1 MKPFIPPQHRHA
13 WKALQSL
20 AEQPQPHLREL
31 LKDESRNATLHAS
44 GAGITINYERQRVTH
59 EVMDQLFKL
68 AEESQVMQQAHA
80 MFRGDAINSTEQR
93 ATLHVALRGS
103 HIPNPPWDKEIS
115 NQVSEELQ
123 RVCAFAEKVRE
134 GQMKGFGGDAITD
147 VVNLGIGGSDLGPRM
162 TSEALSHLTRESFNT
177 KVRVHYVS
185 NVDAWSLY
193 TTLAH
198 LNPCRTAF
206 VVQSK
211 TFTTQE
217 TMTLAASA
225 RRWLLDGGCPEDQLP
240 QHLVAVTANPKLAAE
255 QGFTS
260 EYTFGFWDW
269 VGGRYSV
276 WSAIGLPLAISLGA
290 FAFQD
295 MLLGARAMDEHF
307 MSAPA
312 EQNLPLLMA
321 LFGVWNRNFLG
332 ATTHNI
338 SSYASPLGKFASYL
352 QQMDMESNGK
362 STHIDGSPVQIPT
375 APVLWGGLG
384 IDGQHAYFQL
394 IHQGQH
400 MVPMDF
406 IGLLTERSP
415 LPLAAE
421 HHRVVLLNM
430 HAQAQA
436 LAVGRTADETAR
448 ELRDSGMSEEEVERL
463 TPHRVYSGNVP
474 STTIWIDALT
484 PRSMGA
490 LMALYEHKVFC
501 QAAIWG
507 INAYDQWGVELGK
520 KMAKDIEKKQCSQ
533 ATKKPP
539 LRVVKSE
546 TNFYEVSKQ
555 IALTT
560 MENKYTYSELPKW
573 SSSYL

>member
-1 MKPFIPPQHRHA
+1 MNTFVPPQQRSA
-13 WKALQSL
+13 WQHLQALSQSQL
-20 AEQPQPHLREL
+20 PHLREL
-31 LKDESRNATLHAS
+31 LANPQRSELLQAN
-44 GAGITINYERQRVTH
+44 GAGIALDYSHQRVTT
-59 EVMDQLFKL
+59 EVLQQLHAL
-68 AEESQVMQQAHA
+68 AKQSRVMEQAHA
-80 MFRGDAINSTEQR
+80 MFRGEAINATEQR
-93 ATLHVALRGS
+93 AVLHVALRGS
-103 HIPNPPWDKEIS
+103 HVPNPPWGAAIS
-115 NQVSEELQ
+115 KDVAQELL
-123 RVCAFAEKVRE
+123 RVCMFAEKVRE
-134 GQMKGFGGDAITD
+134 GQLKGFEGEAITD

-162 TSEALSHLTRESFNT
+162 TTEALSHLTRESFKN

-193 TTLAH
+193 TTLAT
-198 LNPCRTAF
+198 LNPARTAF

-225 RRWLLDGGCPEDQLP
+225 KRWLRDAGCPEYKLA
-240 QHLVAVTANPKLAAE
+240 QHLMAVTANPEISQA
-255 QGFTS
+255 QGFS
-260 EYTFGFWDW
+260 PEHTFGFWDW

-276 WSAIGLPLAISLGA
+276 WSAIGLPLAISIGA

-307 MSAPA
+307 IDAPS

-321 LFGVWNRNFLG
+321 LLGVWNRNFLG
-332 ATTHNI
+332 ASTHNI
-338 SSYASPLGKFASYL
+338 APYASPLGKFAAFL

-362 STHIDGSPVQIPT
+362 RVHIDGSPVDIDT

-394 IHQGQH
+394 IHQGRH
-400 MVPMDF
+400 LVPMDF
-406 IGLLTERSP
+406 IGLRTERSP

-430 HAQAQA
+430 QAQAQA
-436 LAVGRTADETAR
+436 LAVGRSEAETAQV
-448 ELRDSGMSEEEVERL
+448 LRDSGMDEVQVKRL
-463 TPHRVYSGNVP
+463 TPHRSYPGNVP
-474 STTIWIDALT
+474 SSTLWIDALT

-507 INAYDQWGVELGK
+507 IHAYDQWGVELGK
-520 KMAKDIEKKQCSQ
+520 TMAKEMEAAEQ
-533 ATKKPP
+533 A
-539 LRVVKSE
+539 
-546 TNFYEVSKQ
+546 Q
-555 IALTT
+555 QQD
-560 MENKYTYSELPKW
+560 
-573 SSSYL
+573 

>member
-1 MKPFIPPQHRHA
+1 MKPFIPPQHRQA
-13 WKALQSL
+13 WKALQTLSQS
-20 AEQPQPHLREL
+20 AQPHLREL
-31 LKDESRNATLHAS
+31 LKDPKRVEQWQVS
-44 GAGITINYERQRVTH
+44 GAGISIDYSRQRVTA
-59 EVMDQLFKL
+59 EVLQQLL
-68 AEESQVMQQAHA
+68 ALADESQVMAQAEA
-80 MFRGDAINSTEQR
+80 MFRGDAINTTEQR
-93 ATLHVALRGS
+93 AVLHVALRGS
-103 HIPNPPWDKEIS
+103 HVPNPPWGASIS
-115 NQVSEELQ
+115 KAVGHELL
-123 RVCAFAEKVRE
+123 RVCMFAEKVRE
-134 GQMKGFGGDAITD
+134 GQLKGHAGESITD

-162 TSEALSHLTRESFNT
+162 TTEALSHLTRESYKN

-193 TTLAH
+193 TTLAT
-198 LNPCRTAF
+198 LDPARTAF

-217 TMTLAASA
+217 TMTLAALA
-225 RRWLLDGGCPEDQLP
+225 KRWLLDAGCPEGQLH
-240 QHLVAVTANPKLAAE
+240 QHLIAVTANPEISEA
-255 QGFTS
+255 QGFTPAH
-260 EYTFGFWDW
+260 TFGFWDW

-276 WSAIGLPLAISLGA
+276 WSAIGLPLAISIGA

-307 MSAPA
+307 MSAPKD
-312 EQNLPLLMA
+312 QNLPLLMA

-338 SSYASPLGKFASYL
+338 APYASPLGKFASFL

-362 STHIDGSPVQIPT
+362 RTHIDGSPVEVAT

-400 MVPMDF
+400 LVPMDF
-406 IGLLTERSP
+406 IGLRTERSP
-415 LPLAAE
+415 LPFAAE

-430 HAQAQA
+430 QAQAQA
-436 LAVGRTADETAR
+436 LAMGRSPEETVQA
-448 ELRDSGMSEEEVERL
+448 LRDSGLEEAEVQRL
-463 TPHRVYSGNVP
+463 TPHRSYPGNVP
-474 STTIWIDALT
+474 SSTIWVDALT

-507 INAYDQWGVELGK
+507 VHAYDQWGVELGK
-520 KMAKDIEKKQCSQ
+520 KMAKD
-533 ATKKPP
+533 
-539 LRVVKSE
+539 
-546 TNFYEVSKQ
+546 
-555 IALTT
+555 
-560 MENKYTYSELPKW
+560 MEAAEAARHKV
-573 SSSYL
+573 

>member
-1 MKPFIPPQHRHA
+1 MTSFVPPQKRQA
-13 WKALQSL
+13 WQALQAL
-20 AEQPQPHLREL
+20 ALGPQPHLREL
-31 LKDESRNATLHAS
+31 LKSPERNAALHAS
-44 GAGITINYERQRVTH
+44 GAGISIDYERQRVTR
-59 EVMDQLFKL
+59 E
-68 AEESQVMQQAHA
+68 VMQQLLALAHESHVMPQAQA
-80 MFRGDAINSTEQR
+80 MFKGEPINTTERR
-93 ATLHVALRGS
+93 AVLHVALRGS
-103 HIPNPPWDKEIS
+103 HVPNPPWGRDIS
-115 NQVSEELQ
+115 KQVAHELH
-123 RVCAFAEKVRE
+123 RVCTFAEKVRE
-134 GQMKGFGGDAITD
+134 GQMKGHSGESITD

-162 TSEALSHLTRESFNT
+162 TTEALSHLTRDSFKN

-198 LNPCRTAF
+198 LNPARTAF

-225 RRWLLDGGCPEDQLP
+225 KRWLTDGGCPEEQLGK
-240 QHLVAVTANPKLAAE
+240 HLIAVTANPQISAA
-255 QGFTS
+255 QGFTP
-260 EYTFGFWDW
+260 EHTFGFWDW

-276 WSAIGLPLAISLGA
+276 WSAIGLPLAISIGA

-307 MSAPA
+307 LTAPSD
-312 EQNLPLLMA
+312 QNLPLLMA

-338 SSYASPLGKFASYL
+338 APYASPLGKFASFL

-362 STHIDGSPVQIPT
+362 GTHLDGSPVEVAT

-394 IHQGQH
+394 IHQGKH
-400 MVPMDF
+400 LVPMDF
-406 IGLLTERSP
+406 IGLRTERSP
-415 LPLAAE
+415 LPFAAE

-430 HAQAQA
+430 QAQAQA
-436 LAVGRTADETAR
+436 LAIGRTPEETMQ
-448 ELRDSGMSEEEVERL
+448 ELRDSGMDESDVQRL
-463 TPHRVYSGNVP
+463 APHRSYPGNVP
-474 STTIWIDALT
+474 STTIWVDALT

-507 INAYDQWGVELGK
+507 IHAYDQWGVELGK
-520 KMAKDIEKKQCSQ
+520 KMAKDIEAAEAARLK
-533 ATKKPP
+533 A
-539 LRVVKSE
+539 
-546 TNFYEVSKQ
+546 
-555 IALTT
+555 
-560 MENKYTYSELPKW
+560 
-573 SSSYL
+573 

>member
-1 MKPFIPPQHRHA
+1 MTRFVPPQERKA
-13 WKALQSL
+13 WQALQTL
-20 AEQPQPHLREL
+20 AQGPQPHLRDL
-31 LKDESRNATLHAS
+31 LKDSARNAKLHAH
-44 GAGITINYERQRVTH
+44 GAGISIDYERQRVTP
-59 EVMDQLFKL
+59 EVMAQLL
-68 AEESQVMQQAHA
+68 ALADESKVMQQAQA
-80 MFRGDAINSTEQR
+80 MFKGEPINATEHR
-93 ATLHVALRGS
+93 AVLHVALRGS
-103 HIPNPPWDKEIS
+103 HVPNPPWGQDIS
-115 NQVSEELQ
+115 KQISEELH
-123 RVCAFAEKVRE
+123 RVCTFAEKVRE
-134 GQMKGFGGDAITD
+134 GHMKGFGGESITD

-162 TSEALSHLTRESFNT
+162 TTEALSHLTRDSFKN

-193 TTLAH
+193 TTLAY
-198 LNPCRTAF
+198 LNPARTAF

-225 RRWLLDGGCPEDQLP
+225 RRWLRDGGCPEAQLP
-240 QHLVAVTANPKLAAE
+240 QHLIAVTANPQLSAA
-255 QGFTS
+255 QGFS
-260 EYTFGFWDW
+260 AEHTFGFWDW

-276 WSAIGLPLAISLGA
+276 WSAIGLPLAISIGA

-307 MSAPA
+307 MAAPA
-312 EQNLPLLMA
+312 DQNLPLLMA

-338 SSYASPLGKFASYL
+338 APYASPLGKFASFL

-362 STHIDGSPVQIPT
+362 STHVDGSPVQVAT

-400 MVPMDF
+400 LVPMDF
-406 IGLLTERSP
+406 IGLRTERSP
-415 LPLAAE
+415 LPFAAE

-430 HAQAQA
+430 QAQAQA
-436 LAVGRTADETAR
+436 LAVGRSAEDTQR
-448 ELRDSGMSEEEVERL
+448 ELREAGMDEADVKRL
-463 TPHRVYSGNVP
+463 TPHRTYPGNVP

-507 INAYDQWGVELGK
+507 IHAYDQWGVELGK
-520 KMAKDIEKKQCSQ
+520 KMAKDIEQS
-533 ATKKPP
+533 A
-539 LRVVKSE
+539 
-546 TNFYEVSKQ
+546 
-555 IALTT
+555 
-560 MENKYTYSELPKW
+560 
-573 SSSYL
+573 